1 MLLFCKIRST
11 AVELQL
17 TKVQPAE
24 MSGFSRAARGPLVSV
39 NPSVTSQRL
48 VGNAFRAGGWEKPAT
63 NSWAR
68 TSVGWMKPQAQKS
81 SVPWFRN
88 QNSRIVE
95 FGRQS

>member
-39 NPSVTSQRL
+39 NPSVTSERL
-48 VGNAFRAGGWEKPAT
+48 VGSAFRPGGWEKPAT
-63 NSWAR
+63 NSWAANFW
-68 TSVGWMKPQAQKS
+68 SVEETASPKIVSSLVPKS
-81 SVPWFRN
+81 EQPH
-88 QNSRIVE
+88 
-95 FGRQS
+95 